1 MLVLQLY
8 ILLQRVSFFCAIF
21 WICSFIVI
29 QDNLLTVSLIVGISF
44 FVVLCIILRSWKKSK
59 RAEERFKKSAEQA
72 LKLNQELEEKRQ
84 ELQNALVEAQSAN
97 KAKTSFLNNMSHDIR
112 TPINGIM
119 GMLTILE
126 KSGNDGER
134 AKDCLNKINESSK
147 LLLSLV
153 NDVLDMAKLESD
165 TVVFSDES
173 INLDQVC
180 QEITESLSFQAEEKG
195 LHVVGEHDDYSGIY
209 VWSNSVHLK
218 KILMNLFTN
227 SMKYNKVN
235 GSIYMSMRTIERS
248 EDHMTCEFKIRDN
261 GIGMSEEF
269 IKNELFTPFVQ
280 ADNSPRSDYNG
291 TGLGMPIVK
300 QLVEKMG
307 GTITVESKLGEGSC
321 FTVILPFKIDTNAR
335 PEEKEDFDAD
345 ISDIRVLLVEDN
357 ELNVEIAE
365 FMLTENGAKVE
376 TVNNGLEAVQH
387 FEDSEPGT
395 YDVILM
401 DVMMPV
407 MDGLT
412 ATRTIRA
419 LDRQDAKTIPII
431 AMTANAFRED
441 AEKCMEAGM
450 NAHLAKPLD
459 DEKIKQTI
467 SEELR
472 KQNACHE

>member
-1 MLVLQLY
+1 
-8 ILLQRVSFFCAIF
+8 
-21 WICSFIVI
+21 
-29 QDNLLTVSLIVGISF
+29 
-44 FVVLCIILRSWKKSK
+44 
-59 RAEERFKKSAEQA
+59 
-72 LKLNQELEEKRQ
+72 
-84 ELQNALVEAQSAN
+84 
-97 KAKTSFLNNMSHDIR
+97 
-112 TPINGIM
+112 
-119 GMLTILE
+119 
-126 KSGNDGER
+126 
-134 AKDCLNKINESSK
+134 
-147 LLLSLV
+147 
-153 NDVLDMAKLESD
+153 
-165 TVVFSDES
+165 
-173 INLDQVC
+173 
-180 QEITESLSFQAEEKG
+180 
-195 LHVVGEHDDYSGIY
+195 
-209 VWSNSVHLK
+209 
-218 KILMNLFTN
+218 
-227 SMKYNKVN
+227 
-235 GSIYMSMRTIERS
+235 
-248 EDHMTCEFKIRDN
+248 
-261 GIGMSEEF
+261 MSEEF

-387 FEDSEPGT
+387 FEASEPGT

-412 ATRTIRA
+412 AARTIRA

-441 AEKCMEAGM
+441 AERCMEAGM